1 MPNPKKTLVIDRSS
15 VRPSFALFQE
25 ATLLC
30 HHQWTGEPTR
40 APEWLAEVRASLAQ
54 QQITFDTI
62 DQYVC
67 GLGPGSFSGIRA
79 CLAAILG
86 LALPTQTP
94 VYGVASAA
102 AIAYALPDACV
113 TVVGDARRNRLWCVT
128 YRKEGTSQRLVL
140 ADGKTPTHTADDFA
154 LVESSALA
162 AMIPKEARVVSTDWE
177 RLEKVLAS
185 ACAPEQLI
193 PHPVTATSE
202 AIGHLAFSDLPAL
215 KLEPSPIYLHPAV

>member
-1 MPNPKKTLVIDRSS
+1 MPNLKKTLVIDRSS
-15 VRPSFALFQE
+15 TLPSFALFEE

-30 HHQWTGEPTR
+30 QHQWTGEPTR
-40 APEWLAEVRASLAQ
+40 APEWLAEVRGCLAAQ
-54 QQITFDTI
+54 QISFDAI

-86 LALPTQTP
+86 LALPTKTP

-102 AIAYALPDACV
+102 AIASALPDACV

-128 YRKEGTSQRLVL
+128 YRKEGASQRLVL
-140 ADGKTPTHTADDFA
+140 ANGQTPTHTANDFT
-154 LVESSALA
+154 LVESGLLGSL
-162 AMIPKEARVVSTDWE
+162 IPKASRVVSTDWT
-177 RLEKVLAS
+177 RLEKFLAS
-185 ACAPEQLI
+185 ACAPEHLI
-193 PHPVTATSE
+193 SAPVTVTAE
-202 AIGHLAFSDLPAL
+202 AIGRLALSDPTAL